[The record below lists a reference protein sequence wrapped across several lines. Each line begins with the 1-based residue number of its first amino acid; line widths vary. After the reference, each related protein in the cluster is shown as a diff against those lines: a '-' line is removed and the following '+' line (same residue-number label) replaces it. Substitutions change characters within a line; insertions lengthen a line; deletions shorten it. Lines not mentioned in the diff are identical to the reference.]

1 MPGSPSSTLAHTP
14 QQRSRLVRVLA
25 RAACAFLL
33 AAGPCA
39 WGQELPLGFSWG
51 PVESIEHDSNLLRA
65 SGAPGTAPIVAETLI
80 SSALQGNFHETY
92 DREDVSASALIGRV
106 LFRDLRSFDYTEEN
120 LQAKLQSALPYTVN
134 LVVGAGRSAQL
145 AHYADV
151 GLAVR
156 DVIDTDS
163 ANVSLDF
170 PLHVDWRGVLYGY
183 DTHTTNSATI
193 MSPANNDTVE
203 GDVGLRYQPSTG
215 NHIDF
220 LLHEVSSRFPEANLA
235 SLINPGYHEHGVDL
249 RVDWTLSG
257 ASHLAGHA
265 GWVRRSYEPL
275 YGSVTPIYLLID
287 PALTLDRDF
296 AGPVY
301 ELTYDWQ
308 PSGAT
313 TLSAYAARQTGAAG
327 DNNYLSAV
335 SRIFRLTATWQPREK
350 LRLQAYGED
359 DLRNY
364 FSYVYQI
371 IYGLPSGTVR
381 LDHSQEAG
389 VRVVWAPRRW
399 FEGVLDIHREQRD
412 SSIDIWKYSD
422 SAVSLT
428 AQFTFD

>member
-1 MPGSPSSTLAHTP
+1 MLEFKNSTPASSPYLRA
-14 QQRSRLVRVLA
+14 RLGRALA
-25 RAACAFLL
+25 RAACAIALG
-33 AAGPCA
+33 AAPYA

-51 PVESIEHDSNLLRA
+51 PVESVEHDSNILRA
-65 SGAPGTAPIVAETLI
+65 SGEPGTAPVVADTLI

-92 DREDVSASALIGRV
+92 GREDVSASALIGRV

-120 LQAKLQSALPYTVN
+120 LQAKLQTTLPYTIN

-163 ANVSLDF
+163 ANVALDF
-170 PLHVDWRGVLYGY
+170 PLHVDWRGVVFGY
-183 DTHTTNSATI
+183 DTHTTNSAVI
-193 MSPANNDTVE
+193 MSPANNDSVE
-203 GDVGLRYQPSTG
+203 GDLGLRYQPSTG

-220 LLHEVSSRFPEANLA
+220 LLHEVSSRFPEADLT

-257 ASHLAGHA
+257 ASHLLGHA
-265 GWVRRSYEPL
+265 GWVRRTYEPL
-275 YGSVTPIYLLID
+275 YGPVNPFFLLIY
-287 PALTLDRDF
+287 PELTLDRDF

-301 ELTYDWQ
+301 ELTYDWH

-313 TLSAYAARQTGAAG
+313 TLSAYALRQTGAAG
-327 DNNYLSAV
+327 DDNYLSAV

-350 LRLQAYGED
+350 LQFQAYGED

-364 FSYVYQI
+364 FSSVYQI
-371 IYGLPSGTVR
+371 IYGLPPGTIR
-381 LDHSQEAG
+381 LDHSYEGG
-389 VRVVWAPRRW
+389 VRAIWAPRRW
-399 FEGVLDIHREQRD
+399 FEAVLDVHREQRD
-412 SSIDIWKYSD
+412 SSIDIWKYAD
-422 SAVSLT
+422 NAVSLT